1 MIRINNHTKIFIL
14 QVRALQH
21 IYKQY
26 KLQIMSPNIH
36 KIPKLQIDQH
46 QITIPPRI
54 GNLNDRIYAYHA
66 QG

>member
-14 QVRALQH
+14 QVRPLQH

-36 KIPKLQIDQH
+36 EIPKLQMDQY
-46 QITIPPRI
+46 QIIIESKP
-54 GNLNDRIYAYHA
+54 
-66 QG
+66 QQ